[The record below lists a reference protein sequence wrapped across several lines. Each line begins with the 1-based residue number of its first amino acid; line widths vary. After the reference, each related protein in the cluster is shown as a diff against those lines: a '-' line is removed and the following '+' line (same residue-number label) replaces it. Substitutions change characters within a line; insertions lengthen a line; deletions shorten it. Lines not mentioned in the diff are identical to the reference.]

1 MAGYR
6 RFVAYVYE
14 YQKGK
19 KAGNCGFIKVEQREE
34 RCTLEVHL
42 QCPGLTPNT
51 ECRIYGFI
59 RRAGLIEGILLG
71 NCRTQDGR
79 VENTIQTDPQNMGNS
94 GISLKEL
101 GGMILRTENGA
112 FFGTEWD
119 DEAIR
124 PENFRELPEE
134 RRDVV
139 LPAADNDMEKSV
151 PVPETDTEQ
160 SVKYQTGNNEERKMP
175 EDAESYESGEQG
187 EVDEE
192 ELPAAD
198 VEKSSMDE
206 AAREEK
212 ILENPEGETPGFKDT
227 ASKEIKGAEEEKPEL
242 EISETQT
249 LERQPVQ
256 RTVVPGRG
264 FYMQMPGNTSR
275 PLQSGR
281 GENPPHPGMNQRPPQ
296 SGPDQKNPP
305 QSGSGQ
311 KPMQCERN
319 QRPIQPVSGQNPPLS
334 GRMQFPVDQGTGQ
347 TLLHTETEPCPSHM
361 NTKQNCAPIAG
372 INQQK
377 RTDGQPPAQPRQHSQ
392 GGNNGKGQFWIGE
405 PCELFDDGEIVGCW
419 KIQPKDFSH
428 FNRRDWALR
437 NNRFLLYGYYNFG
450 HVLLGQKADGTY
462 ILGVPGGYDQQER
475 FMANMFGFPCFKESR
490 SIRLQRG
497 KGGYWYR
504 SINPPDFR

>member
-206 AAREEK
+206 AVREEE
-212 ILENPEGETPGFKDT
+212 IWENPEGEMPGVNDS
-227 ASKEIKGAEEEKPEL
+227 ASKEMKEPEGEKPEL

-249 LERQPVQ
+249 IERQPVQ

-264 FYMQMPGNTSR
+264 FYMQMPGNTNR
-275 PLQSGR
+275 PLQSG
-281 GENPPHPGMNQRPPQ
+281 P
-296 SGPDQKNPP
+296 
-305 QSGSGQ
+305 GQ
-311 KPMQCERN
+311 KPMQCEMN
-319 QRPIQPVSGQNPPLS
+319 QRPMQPVSGQNPPPS
-334 GRMQFPVDQGTGQ
+334 GKMQ
-347 TLLHTETEPCPSHM
+347 
-361 NTKQNCAPIAG
+361 
-372 INQQK
+372 
-377 RTDGQPPAQPRQHSQ
+377 
-392 GGNNGKGQFWIGE
+392 
-405 PCELFDDGEIVGCW
+405 
-419 KIQPKDFSH
+419 
-428 FNRRDWALR
+428 
-437 NNRFLLYGYYNFG
+437 
-450 HVLLGQKADGTY
+450 
-462 ILGVPGGYDQQER
+462 
-475 FMANMFGFPCFKESR
+475 
-490 SIRLQRG
+490 
-497 KGGYWYR
+497 
-504 SINPPDFR
+504 